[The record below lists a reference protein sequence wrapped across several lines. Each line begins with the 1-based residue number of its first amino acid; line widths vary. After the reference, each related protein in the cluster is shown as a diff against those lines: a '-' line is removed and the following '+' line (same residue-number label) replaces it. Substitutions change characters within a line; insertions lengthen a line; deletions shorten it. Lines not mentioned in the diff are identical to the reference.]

1 LKNRIEHFSKLFLL
15 FFLSAKMPSV
25 LKYVEESYKRRE
37 SYRYK
42 IKSNH
47 CALCTQPSIPFEAIC
62 EVEGRKWKLNRTEK
76 AQRISFPSV
85 S

>member
-1 LKNRIEHFSKLFLL
+1 MFRNHINIENRIAIKLN
-15 FFLSAKMPSV
+15 P
-25 LKYVEESYKRRE
+25 
-37 SYRYK
+37 
-42 IKSNH
+42 INN
-47 CALCTQPSIPFEAIC
+47 CALCTQPSIPFEAIR